1 MVCNEVQWSATIRRK
16 EFYFLQNS
24 IGCRWRKSF
33 TTFFAKK
40 ITNSQ
45 TFLLMPFYTIYEC
58 LILKNKD
65 NARKNFII

>member
-1 MVCNEVQWSATIRRK
+1 MAKVVHN
-16 EFYFLQNS
+16 
-24 IGCRWRKSF
+24 
-33 TTFFAKK
+33 FFCKK